1 MADGERGPDSRPAW
15 LEERICLSLKCK
27 AALFKKLM
35 EAEGAN
41 RPLFEFLNNTD
52 AAHVFLTEAATGKEL
67 LCSDQPPAK
76 HEEYR
81 GEGMMQ
87 IAMNTLCQCQGQKIS
102 GTYEYVSTRPY
113 QRARLLVPQ
122 HLSPPLLLPTRVP
135 VRRCSKTAK
144 QGQWAG
150 WTWQTAW

>member
-41 RPLFEFLNNTD
+41 RPLLEFLNNTD
-52 AAHVFLTEAATGKEL
+52 AAHVFLTEAVTGKEL

-76 HEEYR
+76 PPKKTIYF
-81 GEGMMQ
+81 
-87 IAMNTLCQCQGQKIS
+87 IKLQKAALTNENMDEARSRAGPARS
-102 GTYEYVSTRPY
+102 GAHRLSPAGTRPDG
-113 QRARLLVPQ
+113 RWS
-122 HLSPPLLLPTRVP
+122 SP
-135 VRRCSKTAK
+135 AN
-144 QGQWAG
+144 
-150 WTWQTAW
+150 